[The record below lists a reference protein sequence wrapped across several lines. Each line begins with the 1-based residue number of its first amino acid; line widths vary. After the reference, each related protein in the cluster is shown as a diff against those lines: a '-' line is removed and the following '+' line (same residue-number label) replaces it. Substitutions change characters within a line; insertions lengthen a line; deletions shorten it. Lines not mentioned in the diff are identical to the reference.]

1 MAGTAL
7 DPVLHL
13 IAVGITDRSAT
24 PEVSARL
31 FAEEP
36 YAAAVLERVRA
47 AGAGEALVLTTCERV
62 EVIAAHEDP
71 ALADRSLLEAIAGGC
86 GIDPGE
92 LAAAA
97 RGHVG
102 EAALRHVFSVAAS
115 LESAMIGDPQIL
127 GQLKESHRRAA
138 DAGAAGPALDSALRA
153 AYTAARRV
161 RAETALAE
169 GPVSIAASAQLVARD
184 VHGDL
189 RRPRALLIG
198 LGEIGEFLGGELKA
212 AGVRDMVVIHAS
224 PARAE
229 AAARRL
235 GCHFRTLADLDD
247 ALAAADIVIS
257 ATGAGSF
264 TVVARAAEAAL
275 IARRREPMFLIDAA
289 VPGDIDPDVA
299 ALDGAFVYD
308 IEDLER
314 IAQRGRAT
322 REAAVAAAQAIVEDE
337 LAAFIRQ
344 RAERSAV
351 PALVALRQ
359 HFEATRAGV
368 LAERGLSA
376 EEATRRLINRLLHD
390 PSEVLRGAARRDEAG
405 ALATALRRLFRMPG
419 AAPNEDERGEEDNR

>member
-7 DPVLHL
+7 DPARHL
-13 IAVGITDRSAT
+13 IAVGVTDRSAT
-24 PEVSARL
+24 PEISAHL

-36 YAAAVLERVRA
+36 NAAAVLERVRA
-47 AGAGEALVLTTCERV
+47 AGVGEALVLTTCERV
-62 EVIAAHEDP
+62 EVIAAHQDP
-71 ALADRSLLEAIAGGC
+71 ALAERSLLEAIAGGC

-92 LAAAA
+92 LAAA
-97 RGHVG
+97 RRHVG
-102 EAALRHVFSVAAS
+102 EAALRHVFAVAAS

-153 AYTAARRV
+153 AYAAARRV

-189 RRPRALLIG
+189 RRRRALLIG

-235 GCHFRTLADLDD
+235 GCHFRALADLDD

-257 ATGAGSF
+257 ATGAGTF
-264 TVVARAAEAAL
+264 TVAARAAEAAL
-275 IARRREPMFLIDAA
+275 VARRREP
-289 VPGDIDPDVA
+289 
-299 ALDGAFVYD
+299 
-308 IEDLER
+308 
-314 IAQRGRAT
+314 
-322 REAAVAAAQAIVEDE
+322 
-337 LAAFIRQ
+337 
-344 RAERSAV
+344 
-351 PALVALRQ
+351 
-359 HFEATRAGV
+359 
-368 LAERGLSA
+368 
-376 EEATRRLINRLLHD
+376 
-390 PSEVLRGAARRDEAG
+390 
-405 ALATALRRLFRMPG
+405 
-419 AAPNEDERGEEDNR
+419 